1 MKPFLSFPIVLLALG
16 LSLRSSAALTLS
28 SVPRGRLLLA
38 TSTAPRT
45 SRILARAV
53 PPVRSLATHA
63 KKGGG
68 SSSGDDFLQ
77 SVSASLPS
85 PGTLLFWGTLL
96 LFPGFFFGLVSNFL
110 TALVVVPLLA
120 FAAFKFWYSVTVQ
133 EAACPQCGAA
143 VVGFKN
149 GDPFNC
155 VSCGEPLVAD
165 VGASPPRW
173 LDQTVFP
180 ADDDQDDFRG
190 GGGGGGSPIGSTQP
204 PPKKSRSEPGGF
216 VDVEIL

>member
-1 MKPFLSFPIVLLALG
+1 MKTGLSIPIVWLALG
-16 LSLRSSAALTLS
+16 MSLRSSAALTLS
-28 SVPRGRLLLA
+28 SVPWGTRLLA

-53 PPVRSLATHA
+53 PPARALATHA
-63 KKGGG
+63 NKSG
-68 SSSGDDFLQ
+68 SSSGGDDFLR

-96 LFPGFFFGLVSNFL
+96 LFPGFFFGLMSNFL

-165 VGASPPRW
+165 VGSSPPRW
-173 LDQTVFP
+173 LDQTVFQ
-180 ADDDQDDFRG
+180 ADDDQADFRG
-190 GGGGGGSPIGSTQP
+190 GGGGGGSYIGSP
-204 PPKKSRSEPGGF
+204 RSPPKKSSSEPGGF